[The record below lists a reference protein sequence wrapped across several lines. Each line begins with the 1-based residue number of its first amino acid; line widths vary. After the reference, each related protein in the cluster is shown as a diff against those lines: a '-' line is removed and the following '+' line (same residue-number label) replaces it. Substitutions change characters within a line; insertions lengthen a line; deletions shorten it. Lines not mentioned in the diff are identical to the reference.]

1 MHIIDL
7 WIYTESTRDPFLSLQ
22 KIEAATY
29 MLTNTNLHIH
39 SIAEKLNFYSEFH
52 FSRVFKQYT
61 GFAPTVYRK
70 NYVHNKTLFQNQ
82 SD

>member
-1 MHIIDL
+1 MKYFTKL
-7 WIYTESTRDPFLSLQ
+7 

-29 MLTNTNLHIH
+29 MLTDTGLTVR

-61 GFAPTVYRK
+61 DFAPSVYRK
-70 NYVHNKTLFQNQ
+70 KYINNKT
-82 SD
+82 